1 MLIIRRYAVFSV
13 LLGLLAPLHAGAQAK
28 AAPSGTPSTYEV
40 KRGDSVLALAGR
52 IRYPKASVNQMAYA
66 IIHANLNA
74 LGQRT
79 TDTWRPGATLKIP
92 DEATVLATD
101 PKTADAYIARVVKSD
116 ARYRE
121 AVALEK
127 KGDMPAA
134 VSAYLDAAK
143 IGHVLAD
150 LRLGQLYDKDRSNT
164 LPHDLQESIRHY
176 QKARERGVTVE
187 GADRIGIGEI
197 VR

>member
-1 MLIIRRYAVFSV
+1 MRMIRRYAGLF
-13 LLGLLAPLHAGAQAK
+13 LFGLLLPLHAGAQ
-28 AAPSGTPSTYEV
+28 GTPPSTYVV
-40 KRGDSVLALAGR
+40 KQGDSVLALAGK
-52 IRYPKASVNQMAYA
+52 IRYPKTSVNQMAYA
-66 IIHANLNA
+66 IIHANLDA

-92 DEATVLATD
+92 DQATVLATD
-101 PKTADAYIARVVKSD
+101 PNTADTYIARVLKSD

-121 AVALEK
+121 AVGLEK

-134 VSAYLDAAK
+134 VAAYLDAAK

-150 LRLGQLYDKDRSNT
+150 LRLGQLYDKDRTNT
-164 LPHDLQESIRHY
+164 LPHDLQESIKHY
-176 QKARERGVTVE
+176 QKARQRGLTVE
-187 GADRIGIGEI
+187 GADRIGIGEK